1 MLVRLLQLRKASSP
15 MLVTLSG
22 IVMVVSALQYQKA
35 NNPILV
41 TLSGI
46 VMLVR
51 LLQPKKALSPMLVA
65 LWALVLANR
74 LKMRQVTAMVAPYPT
89 MAEVN
94 KRAAG
99 AYFSPRLF
107 ESRMVKRAVGLVQ
120 RWLP

>member
-1 MLVRLLQLRKASSP
+1 
-15 MLVTLSG
+15 
-22 IVMVVSALQYQKA
+22 MVAGGRPVGVS
-35 NNPILV
+35 IL
-41 TLSGI
+41 G
-46 VMLVR
+46 
-51 LLQPKKALSPMLVA
+51 AGAGDLVA